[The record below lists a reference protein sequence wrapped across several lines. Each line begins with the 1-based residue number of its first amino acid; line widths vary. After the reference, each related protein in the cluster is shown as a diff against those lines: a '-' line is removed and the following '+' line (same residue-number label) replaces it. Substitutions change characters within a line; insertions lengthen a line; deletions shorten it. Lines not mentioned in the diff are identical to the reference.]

1 MKGVTF
7 HRLAEAEMLEAAAYY
22 ERERPGLGAS
32 FLDSVAACVESV
44 MAFPHSGRPLDDDFR
59 QRHVKRF
66 PYAVLYSTDREH
78 TYILAIMHLH
88 RRPGYWQDRLR

>member
-1 MKGVTF
+1 MGDSLDRD
-7 HRLAEAEMLEAAAYY
+7 H
-22 ERERPGLGAS
+22 RPGVPRHDV
-32 FLDSVAACVESV
+32 FRPRVARIEILVES
-44 MAFPHSGRPLDDDFR
+44 
-59 QRHVKRF
+59 F